1 MYRFRDT
8 LPIDI
13 SEQTISGD
21 LVTIENPEEMGVVD
35 SLEVS
40 LEPIQDLN
48 GYDAPWVGGAGKNK
62 LPSHAVGTVTSNGL
76 TTTYYADG
84 SLKINGTATAS
95 TDVGVWNSGNVAE
108 GIQGSYKLNG
118 CTNGASSRYQ
128 LIARVR
134 NTSAS
139 TNRYVQAPNGDVAIS
154 TSDTEV
160 INSIYINVKPDVP
173 MNNVMFYPMLRL
185 STVSD
190 ATFEP
195 YENICPISGRTS
207 VETTRTGKN
216 LLTYTETHRTIS
228 GVTID
233 ISTDGTLHAYG
244 TATAG
249 LWVAVGEFEAKGGKT
264 YFYGNLPMG
273 MSTTTYFVTRYG
285 STGNTYEDSEYT
297 FANDTNAVPRF
308 YVRQGVTLDVTFK
321 LVVADADTAQ
331 TYTTSLGRTV
341 YGGTLD
347 VVSGLLTVD
356 KEIVDLGTLTWSRSA
371 TTTADSYRFYS
382 IDLRPVVPAPST
394 ASTVADILCSQYEAG
409 SAIDTYESRTS
420 IAIAPNKNVYVFDEN
435 HKTDDATAFKTA
447 MSGVQFVYPLAT
459 PQTYQLTPQQVT
471 LLLGENHLWSDGEI
485 SVVWHKD
492 LTKGRTLPTE
502 AVSIN
507 GQYIENVLDG
517 YRTLYTKGR
526 ESLGAE
532 LNTYSV
538 GTADGEKF
546 KNKRYP
552 ARELTV
558 GFQLIG
564 DNAEDFREK
573 FNNLNNLLSLDEADF
588 IFHDEEDK
596 FFSGYP
602 IMDAEVEAG
611 QNSVKGEWRIYCAY
625 PFKRSV
631 EPITL
636 TMDDATVTNT
646 TATWAIDYKGAQPAR
661 PILRAKFAGAK
672 SGGSSGEDGDCG
684 FVAFMDARENIIQ
697 LGNPEVLD
705 LDEYTKAGTLV
716 NKEFV
721 NTSGWTVDGGHSY
734 GGAISGSISTSNTV
748 DAYWNGGKG
757 QTQSY
762 AKPTYGDTG
771 GRVTMHGP
779 TLWKNTAGAVNFT
792 LSAVH
797 RLCVEKGNEYGKFEL
812 GAYNHDTGT
821 LVAGF
826 TITKTSNGTTGTV
839 RYIANGEVVGTDKI
853 DLSYNNTHFGYCK
866 RSEVYTTQTYKERA
880 WVKVQ
885 VPIGRNKYQTKS
897 QLQWVN
903 KTRQVFSGYTYTQ
916 SNLNSSIQKAGAYV
930 YFQVGNLPKRTFNVP
945 DIEQM
950 VAHDASCHM
959 CAYKTAMHTNM
970 VHSIVFRRQAVTAF
984 AEQPNV
990 FTAGDIV
997 EADCNEATVNIYHA
1011 GSMGGHLEPQYGA
1024 LGNDWEN
1031 FILTSGANV
1040 IQATWSDWVNPTYKP
1055 QIEIEYNE
1063 VFI

>member
-35 SLEVS
+35 SFEVS
-40 LEPIQDLN
+40 LEPIQAGSGDPSPTN
-48 GYDAPWVGGAGKNK
+48 VRPISGRTEVVTNVAGKNL
-62 LPSHAVGTVTSNGL
+62 LPMTLA
-76 TTTYYADG
+76 
-84 SLKINGTATAS
+84 SLKAVNTVATWSGNTYTRNGITFTVLTDANDNVTGIRANGTATAETAFYQINNTKLPLAS
-95 TDVGVWNSGNVAE
+95 GQYAFNGCPSGGSDTTYRMQLWNGQAWFGETGSGRTFTYDADTTDTDLVR
-108 GIQGSYKLNG
+108 IDILNG
-118 CTNGASSRYQ
+118 ATC
-128 LIARVR
+128 
-134 NTSAS
+134 
-139 TNRYVQAPNGDVAIS
+139 
-154 TSDTEV
+154 
-160 INSIYINVKPDVP
+160 
-173 MNNVMFYPMLRL
+173 NNVVFKPMIRL
-185 STVSD
+185 ATDTD
-190 ATFEP
+190 ATFE
-195 YENICPISGRTS
+195 
-207 VETTRTGKN
+207 
-216 LLTYTETHRTIS
+216 TY
-228 GVTID
+228 
-233 ISTDGTLHAYG
+233 
-244 TATAG
+244 
-249 LWVAVGEFEAKGGKT
+249 
-264 YFYGNLPMG
+264 
-273 MSTTTYFVTRYG
+273 
-285 STGNTYEDSEYT
+285 
-297 FANDTNAVPRF
+297 
-308 YVRQGVTLDVTFK
+308 QG
-321 LVVADADTAQ
+321 ASW
-331 TYTTSLGRTV
+331 TTSLDRTV
-341 YGGTLD
+341 YGGMLN
-347 VVSGLLTVD
+347 VVSGQLTVD
-356 KEIVDLGTLTWSRSA
+356 MSFRTFNGSENWETINRGLRLAGGFGGKAYSTKDVSNMLTYA
-371 TTTADSYRFYS
+371 TSDPTTNPNSYKFT
-382 IDLRPVVPAPST
+382 VGGFVNVGVPY
-394 ASTVADILCSQYEAG
+394 TVAEWKSLLATNNLQIAYE
-409 SAIDTYESRTS
+409 
-420 IAIAPNKNVYVFDEN
+420 
-435 HKTDDATAFKTA
+435 
-447 MSGVQFVYPLAT
+447 LAT

-471 LLLGENHLWSDGEI
+471 LLLGENHVWSDGEI
-485 SVVWHKD
+485 NVVWHKD
-492 LTKGRTLPTE
+492 LTKGRILPTE

-507 GQYIENVLDG
+507 GQYIENVLEG

-546 KNKRYP
+546 KSKRYP

-611 QNSVKGEWRIYCAY
+611 QDSVKGEWRIYCAY

-684 FVAFMDARENIIQ
+684 FVAFLDARENIIQ

-721 NTSGWTVDGGHSY
+721 NTSGWTVNGGHSY
-734 GGAISGSISTSNTV
+734 GGAISGSISASNTV
-748 DAYWNGGKG
+748 DAFWNGGKG

-797 RLCVEKGNEYGKFEL
+797 RLCVEKSNEYGKFEL

-821 LVAGF
+821 MVAGF

-839 RYIANGEVVGTDKI
+839 HYIANGEVVGTDKI

-897 QLQWVN
+897 QLQWVT

-945 DIEQM
+945 EIEQM